1 MANHAFAKDN
11 RIHNVKGTMY
21 KYVRT
26 HIYIIYIYIYIT
38 YLIIIYGKIY
48 TYYIY
53 IYIIIYINIWEDHL
67 NDVCSSVCHAGLPEN
82 CLIIRSI
89 QNWDGPNIGNHF
101 ALN

>member
-1 MANHAFAKDN
+1 
-11 RIHNVKGTMY
+11 MY
-21 KYVRT
+21 AL
-26 HIYIIYIYIYIT
+26 IYIIYIYIYIT

-53 IYIIIYINIWEDHL
+53 ILLYIYIWEDHL